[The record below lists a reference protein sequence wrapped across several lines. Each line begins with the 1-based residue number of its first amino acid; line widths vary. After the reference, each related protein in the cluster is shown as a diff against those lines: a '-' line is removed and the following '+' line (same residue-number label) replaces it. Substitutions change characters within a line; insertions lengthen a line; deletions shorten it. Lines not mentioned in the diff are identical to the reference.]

1 MKHLFKYIIPLCF
14 LAACQPHWD
23 MVPPGTG
30 GGGVQQEFADN
41 WFVTRDGSGAKTG
54 SSWNNA
60 LSFSDFL
67 SMISNTTTGLEDAGI
82 HIQEGT
88 YIVPKEAGKFLTI
101 SKDILCIRGGYSK
114 ELTYDELED
123 CDPVAYPTIFTGD
136 VNGDGTP
143 DEGDGAFAYLTG
155 GVVRFE
161 NITFRNFYKSNS
173 LDKET
178 EGKIGAVF
186 GINGPYVGTS
196 LECNNCIFEDNASG
210 FTGETAYQGGPC
222 AFVSEGYFKARDCVF
237 KNNSANSRGGAIRTA
252 SRSAVVFLDRC
263 FFSGNSLSDTWGKA
277 IQVSDGVLCANNCT
291 IIGHSGNGSSIN
303 GGGGFFLSSNTII
316 DDASPNGT
324 NNAAFRCESKQ
335 DRKSILINNVF
346 GNTRTD
352 GCGLTLNSNGAT
364 FISRGYNVFKTVTCA
379 EGLSDPSSAEDL
391 KKDMVLSGSVEANC
405 WKWDISQVEADLKGF
420 IGADEIYDAAVSF
433 DPSAYCNI
441 AVLGRAY
448 ATWVTPNAF
457 ALDGRG
463 EMRGEDFQPGSYDP
477 NLDE

>member
-1 MKHLFKYIIPLCF
+1 MKRFFMYF
-14 LAACQPHWD
+14 SAMALAGALVFSCNKNNGGEDNLPEDPEQPAPKEIYVSPEGAGLQDGSSAENAMSFMGLQDWV
-23 MVPPGTG
+23 MAAVAPTEPEVEPGTDDTEPPVTDEPVAPQLPVYENLDLIDG
-30 GGGVQQEFADN
+30 YTVIFADGTY
-41 WFVTRDGSGAKTG
+41 VTPRDDED
-54 SSWNNA
+54 
-60 LSFSDFL
+60 L
-67 SMISNTTTGLEDAGI
+67 TGLEIA
-82 HIQEGT
+82 
-88 YIVPKEAGKFLTI
+88 VP
-101 SKDILCIRGGYSK
+101 
-114 ELTYDELED
+114 
-123 CDPVAYPTIFTGD
+123 
-136 VNGDGTP
+136 
-143 DEGDGAFAYLTG
+143 GAPEPIT
-155 GVVRFE
+155 
-161 NITFRNFYKSNS
+161 ITFKGSTDAILSGAERARVLTVGGQVNLSINGMTIKN
-173 LDKET
+173 
-178 EGKIGAVF
+178 GKI
-186 GINGPYVGTS
+186 
-196 LECNNCIFEDNASG
+196 E
-210 FTGETAYQGGPC
+210 
-222 AFVSEGYFKARDCVF
+222 EG
-237 KNNSANSRGGAIRTA
+237 
-252 SRSAVVFLDRC
+252 
-263 FFSGNSLSDTWGKA
+263 
-277 IQVSDGVLCANNCT
+277 
-291 IIGHSGNGSSIN
+291 N

-346 GNTRTD
+346 GNTQTD
-352 GCGLTLNSNGAT
+352 GCGLTLNSSGAT